1 MNFLTKRNL
10 FRNDVDCS
18 RPVFPLESF
27 KFKIKIKMLT
37 NQNRQSSIII
47 FRTFEFSNL
56 LLEKAKT
63 IFWKLDEKITI
74 FPRIPIWTFPILLD
88 KLYSY
93 TQKFCVKSIQQPS
106 LKVNIIF
113 AILYVILWN
122 QMLGFYIHWAV
133 VILPNWQNKI
143 SYSDFLSCFCDAQ
156 CRKWDQ
162 ALCCCWRVSHTFI
175 SLWQI
180 PSFHGKKGILLFSF
194 HFVTVFFHCWR
205 QFSELVKCKKG
216 TLLICLNIYI
226 KCDMII

>member
-10 FRNDVDCS
+10 FRNDVDRS

-113 AILYVILWN
+113 AISIICNLVKSN
-122 QMLGFYIHWAV
+122 V
-133 VILPNWQNKI
+133 
-143 SYSDFLSCFCDAQ
+143 
-156 CRKWDQ
+156 
-162 ALCCCWRVSHTFI
+162 
-175 SLWQI
+175 
-180 PSFHGKKGILLFSF
+180 GILHSLGGSNF
-194 HFVTVFFHCWR
+194 TKLTK
-205 QFSELVKCKKG
+205 Q
-216 TLLICLNIYI
+216 N
-226 KCDMII
+226 

>member
-1 MNFLTKRNL
+1 
-10 FRNDVDCS
+10 
-18 RPVFPLESF
+18 
-27 KFKIKIKMLT
+27 MLT

-122 QMLGFYIHWAV
+122 QMLGFYIHWVV

-143 SYSDFLSCFCDAQ
+143 SYSDFLSCPAFVMLNAENET
-156 CRKWDQ
+156 K
-162 ALCCCWRVSHTFI
+162 LCAAAGVF
-175 SLWQI
+175 
-180 PSFHGKKGILLFSF
+180 PILLYHSGKFPVFMEKREYYYIFSF